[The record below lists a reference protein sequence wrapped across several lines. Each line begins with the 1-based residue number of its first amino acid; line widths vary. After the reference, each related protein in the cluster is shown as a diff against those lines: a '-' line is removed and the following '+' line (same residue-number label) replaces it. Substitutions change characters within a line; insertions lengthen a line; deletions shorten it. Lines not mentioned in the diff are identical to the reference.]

1 MFRREFLRTTP
12 AIFCSSFPIAVSSA
26 EPPPDAAQR
35 ADTRWQP
42 DGWGSLG
49 RLGLLVPHSEIA
61 ADSEVTAMV
70 PPGVAVHVMRVRY
83 QGVPGSG
90 ASVAR
95 ARSFAEPP
103 FIDEAAEL
111 LTEVRPNAI
120 VYGFTSSSYAL
131 GPEGDAALKTRLEAK
146 VKSIPVTLT
155 CQAAVSALRALG
167 ARRVALVHP
176 PWFADDIEQRST
188 DYFQQEGFEVVS
200 RARALKPGVT
210 MQDVRP
216 DALFQWA
223 VSNLPKAAD
232 AVFFG
237 GNGMRAVAIIQAL
250 ERSLGIPVLTSNQVC
265 VWDALRLAKLPAKIA
280 GYGRLFNR

>member
-12 AIFCSSFPIAVSSA
+12 AIFCSNIPVAVSRA
-26 EPPPDAAQR
+26 DAAPEAAQR
-35 ADTRWQP
+35 DDTRWQP

-49 RLGLLVPHSEIA
+49 RLGLLVPHNEIA

-70 PPGVAVHVMRVRY
+70 PQGVAVHVMRVRY

-120 VYGFTSSSYAL
+120 MYGFTSSSYAL
-131 GPEGDAALKTRLEAK
+131 GPEGDAAFRRRLEAK
-146 VKSIPVTLT
+146 AKSIPILT
-155 CQAAVSALRALG
+155 CLAAVSGFHALG

-176 PWFADDIEQRST
+176 PWFSDDIDQRST
-188 DYFQQEGFEVVS
+188 DYFQQHGFEVVS

-216 DALFQWA
+216 DALYQWA
-223 VSNLPKAAD
+223 VANVPKAAD

-237 GNGMRAVAIIQAL
+237 GNGMRAVAVIQAL
-250 ERSLGIPVLTSNQVC
+250 ERSLGMPVLTSNQVC
-265 VWDALRLAKLPAKIA
+265 VWDALRLANLPAKIA
-280 GYGRLFNR
+280 GYGRLFNL